1 MNKCIFFDRDGIVN
15 KRKHNG
21 YIESYSEFEFIN
33 SFLDIFKKADEF
45 GFLKILITN
54 QQGIGKGLMT
64 EKDLSIIHNKMQFE
78 LFQKVGFGF
87 DDIYYSPDLANSG
100 SKTRKPEPGMLLE
113 AIDKWGIDKNKSI
126 FIGDSPTDVQAGIN
140 AGVDTVFIGD
150 ESVKSSKY
158 NFKSLDDFCSTFD
171 SILSGTE
178 K

>member
-15 KRKHNG
+15 KRKMGG
-21 YIESYSEFEFIN
+21 YILDYSEFEFLNPFIE
-33 SFLDIFKKADEF
+33 IFKKADNE

-64 EKDLSIIHNKMQFE
+64 EKDLSIIHNKMQFD

-100 SKTRKPEPGMLLE
+100 SRTRKPEPGMLLDAIE
-113 AIDKWGIDKNKSI
+113 KWNIDKSKSI
-126 FIGDSPTDVQAGIN
+126 FIGDSDTDILAGSN
-140 AGVDTVFIGD
+140 ADIDTILVNQD
-150 ESVKSSKY
+150 KNSKSKY
-158 NFKSLDDFCSTFD
+158 NFKDLDTLNSEFD
-171 SILSGTE
+171 AILADLS

>member
-15 KRKHNG
+15 KRKMDG
-21 YIESYSEFEFIN
+21 YILDYSEFEFLN
-33 SFLDIFKKADEF
+33 QFLNIFKKADDV

-64 EKDLSIIHNKMQFE
+64 EKDLSIIHNKMQFD

-100 SKTRKPEPGMLLE
+100 SRTRKPEPGMLLDAIE
-113 AIDKWGIDKNKSI
+113 KWNIDKSKSI
-126 FIGDSPTDVQAGIN
+126 FIGDSDTDILAGIN
-140 AGVDTVFIGD
+140 ADIDTIFINQ
-150 ESVKSSKY
+150 EKNSKANY
-158 NFKSLDDFCSTFD
+158 NFTDLSSLNTEFD
-171 SILSGTE
+171 SILTSLS